1 MSKQI
6 LHDLWNQNSVFF
18 KLMTCSVYFKFCF
31 FVIIV
36 VIVVVVVVVAVVVFG
51 RFDGMALDL
60 PEKQIFCSG

>member
-1 MSKQI
+1 
-6 LHDLWNQNSVFF
+6 
-18 KLMTCSVYFKFCF
+18 MTCSVYFKFCF